1 MHDTLEKCG
10 EDLFPNIFELFQIF
24 VTLPVTAYWVDDTK
38 VKKVIQ
44 LLLVNPGFKYSKI
57 HRKMYYNK

>member
-1 MHDTLEKCG
+1 ME
-10 EDLFPNIFELFQIF
+10 NIFKLLQIF
-24 VTLPVTAYWVDDTK
+24 VTLPVTSYCVDDIK

-44 LLLVNPGFKYSKI
+44 LLLEEFICSI